1 MLSTNHL
8 VATLACAGTFLGS
21 QTKLVQ
27 KIEGYRTLKS
37 RETSTRLNCRE
48 VEENSRKVEELQ
60 RIIREF
66 DQMAADLEL
75 QIKIEEERTRVRDQS
90 HFSYSTFAKAAAQRR
105 DNLRQSTKGLRE
117 SLAAAVRERDG
128 KMDQISRAAGRED
141 GNRRDTPF
149 AITAT
154 R

>member
-1 MLSTNHL
+1 VLARFLDRRLSW
-8 VATLACAGTFLGS
+8 F
-21 QTKLVQ
+21 KKVQ
-27 KIEGYRTLKS
+27 GYRTVKS
-37 RETSTRLNCRE
+37 RETSKLLNCRE

-60 RIIREF
+60 RIICEF

-90 HFSYSTFAKAAAQRR
+90 HFSYSTFAKAAALRR
-105 DNLRQSTKGLRE
+105 DNLRQSTKGLRA

-128 KMDQISRAAGRED
+128 KMEQISRAAGRED

-154 R
+154 H